1 MREQAVV
8 VDIGTG
14 NGAIPLL
21 AQSFAGSRTLQWQIH
36 GIDIADIDPPGSAG
50 AQTPS
55 YGNIHFH
62 PKTSM
67 TKLPFAAGSVNLICS
82 QFAFEYAPREQATR
96 EILRVLGAQGRA
108 ALVLHSHESVI
119 HSVSCSQADAC
130 NWLLRESGI
139 FDATRALL
147 RRMAAANDSE
157 ARERLSADPHAE
169 VARTGFNNV
178 ASRLMD
184 RVEQS
189 PDAKIL
195 QTLAQH
201 LGQMLRHTWSS
212 AEDADAAVMSLRSWT
227 EDEHTRLKLMLA
239 ASLDRAALQETAG
252 LLGASGLPVQTG
264 KLLYQ
269 NSTVM
274 GWTLVVGYE

>member
-1 MREQAVV
+1 
-8 VDIGTG
+8 
-14 NGAIPLL
+14 
-21 AQSFAGSRTLQWQIH
+21 
-36 GIDIADIDPPGSAG
+36 
-50 AQTPS
+50 
-55 YGNIHFH
+55 
-62 PKTSM
+62 
-67 TKLPFAAGSVNLICS
+67 
-82 QFAFEYAPREQATR
+82 
-96 EILRVLGAQGRA
+96 
-108 ALVLHSHESVI
+108 
-119 HSVSCSQADAC
+119 
-130 NWLLRESGI
+130 
-139 FDATRALL
+139 
-147 RRMAAANDSE
+147 
-157 ARERLSADPHAE
+157 
-169 VARTGFNNV
+169 
-178 ASRLMD
+178 MD